1 MPLQLP
7 NLDDRTYDDLVQ
19 EAITLI
25 PTYAPDWTNHNP
37 SDPGITL
44 IELFAY
50 LSEILIYR
58 LNRVTSAN
66 QYAFLKLLNGS
77 AWQPTPE
84 KSLAEETRE
93 TVLRLRQCDRAVTC
107 ADFENLA
114 LAANS
119 TLAPDQPQVA
129 RAHCIPM
136 RNLLK
141 DPTGAQQAPGHISIA
156 IVPTVPSSQSSPD
169 LPLQPSTALIQAVQD
184 YLEPRRLLTT
194 RVHVVAPRYLTIR
207 VQMTLILKADALE
220 PEVRLRANQALQTF
234 FDPLLGG
241 VEGQGW
247 PFGRNIYVSELYQ
260 LLDRLPGVDYVTP
273 TPATPLNSTDPP
285 ELPEILVVATDAE
298 QRQIV
303 VDGRLSAV
311 QLDPHELVNFQLQP
325 SGTLPDIVL
334 KTPLR
339 HIFAPQATGG

>member
-19 EAITLI
+19 EAIALI

-77 AWQPTPE
+77 TWQPTPE

-93 TVLRLRQCDRAVTC
+93 TVLQLRQCDRAVTC

-114 LAANS
+114 LAVNS
-119 TLAPDQPQVA
+119 TLAPDQQQVA
-129 RAHCIPM
+129 RAHCIPK
-136 RNLLK
+136 RNLLN
-141 DPTGAQQAPGHISIA
+141 DPTAANNTPGHVSIV
-156 IVPTVPSSQSSPD
+156 IVPTIPSSQSSSD
-169 LPLQPSTALIQAVQD
+169 LRLLPSAALIQAVES

-194 RVHVVAPRYLTIR
+194 KVHVVAPRYLTVR
-207 VQMTLILKADALE
+207 VQMTLMLKADALE
-220 PEVRLRANQALQTF
+220 AEVGSRANQALRDF
-234 FDPLLGG
+234 FDPLHGG

-247 PFGRNIYVSELYQ
+247 PFGRSIYVSELYQ

-273 TPATPLNSTDPP
+273 TQATRLNSTDPP
-285 ELPEILVVATDAE
+285 ELPEILVVAADAD
-298 QRQIV
+298 QRQIFAE
-303 VDGRLSAV
+303 GRLSAV
-311 QLDPHELVNFQLQP
+311 TLHPNELVNFQLQP
-325 SGTLPDIVL
+325 PDLPPDISL
-334 KTPLR
+334 KTPL
-339 HIFAPQATGG
+339 FNLFTLNAAGA